1 MQGIELNIGLSTDV
15 KSLGLSTLLKMVS
28 LQ

>member
-1 MQGIELNIGLSTDV
+1 MQGKELNIGFSTDV

-28 LQ
+28 FQ